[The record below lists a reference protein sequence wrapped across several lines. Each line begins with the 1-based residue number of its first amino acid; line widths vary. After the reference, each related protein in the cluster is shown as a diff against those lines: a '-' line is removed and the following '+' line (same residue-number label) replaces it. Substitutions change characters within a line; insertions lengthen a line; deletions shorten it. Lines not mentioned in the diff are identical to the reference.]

1 MAHHTLPAVAE
12 ALRAQR
18 AVVTAHEGLEGP
30 GTFGAVYPMEHAYAR
45 FTDMIGTRLWLGA
58 ERIDETAHV
67 LTEIIELYR
76 RADGQ

>member
-1 MAHHTLPAVAE
+1 
-12 ALRAQR
+12 
-18 AVVTAHEGLEGP
+18 LEGP

-58 ERIDETAHV
+58 ERIDETAEV
-67 LTEIIELYR
+67 LTEIIDIYR